1 MKNNTLPN
9 NTHEMADLPHKGTDQ
24 METTIAVPATILTD
38 YPTRLEWPD
47 FMAVTGMQT
56 MTAND
61 LLRDV
66 ADIIMSSDTVLG
78 IGLWDIPDALQ
89 SKWYQPHVE
98 AAISYS
104 LTYIGGLTVYRLY
117 DGRVVIVPP
126 KPAPPARAKRDLP
139 PRADIQEIN
148 SIMAELSMT
157 PAQLGRALGA
167 STKNASVSV
176 YAWIRGKQKPSP
188 RTTAKLRA
196 LLPD

>member
-1 MKNNTLPN
+1 M
-9 NTHEMADLPHKGTDQ
+9 Q
-24 METTIAVPATILTD
+24 TTIAVPATIMTD
-38 YPTRLEWPD
+38 YPARLEWPD
-47 FMAVTGMQT
+47 FLAATGMET

-66 ADIIMSSDTVLG
+66 ADIIMSADTVLG
-78 IGLWDIPDALQ
+78 IGLWDIPDALA
-89 SKWYQPHVE
+89 SKWYPPHVE
-98 AAISYS
+98 AAIGYS

-117 DGRVVIVPP
+117 DGRVVIIPP
-126 KPAPPARAKRDLP
+126 KPALPKRSKKNLP
-139 PRADIQEIN
+139 PRANIQEIN
-148 SIMAELSMT
+148 AIMAELNMT